1 MDGEWDE
8 MHNINY
14 LEIHKIWI
22 ENLLSILPCN
32 IMIIINEI
40 VEKVNYNMIKV
51 WTLKKKSRRF
61 KI

>member
-1 MDGEWDE
+1 MDEEWDE